1 MNKFKINNIYM
12 SDGKTLDEILVKFF
26 ISFLD
31 EDLNFCE
38 INGIMNSDTV
48 LNNHTKRFIIKL
60 Y

>member
-12 SDGKTLDEILVKFF
+12 NDGKTLDEIIVKFF

-31 EDLNFCE
+31 ENLNFCE

-48 LNNHTKRFIIKL
+48 LNN
-60 Y
+60 

>member
-12 SDGKTLDEILVKFF
+12 SDGKTLDKIIVKFF
-26 ISFLD
+26 ITFLD

-48 LNNHTKRFIIKL
+48 LNN
-60 Y
+60 

>member
-1 MNKFKINNIYM
+1 M

-48 LNNHTKRFIIKL
+48 LNN
-60 Y
+60 

>member
-12 SDGKTLDEILVKFF
+12 NDGKTLDEIIVKFF

-48 LNNHTKRFIIKL
+48 LNN
-60 Y
+60 

>member
-12 SDGKTLDEILVKFF
+12 SDCKTLDEILVKFF

-48 LNNHTKRFIIKL
+48 LNN
-60 Y
+60 

>member
-12 SDGKTLDEILVKFF
+12 SDGKTLYEIIVKFF

-48 LNNHTKRFIIKL
+48 LNN
-60 Y
+60 